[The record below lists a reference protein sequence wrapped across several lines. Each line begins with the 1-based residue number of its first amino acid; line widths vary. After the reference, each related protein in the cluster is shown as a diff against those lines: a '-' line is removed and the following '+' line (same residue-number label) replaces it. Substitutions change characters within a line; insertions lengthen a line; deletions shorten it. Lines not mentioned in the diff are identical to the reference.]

1 MRRRGER
8 AGFTVLEVAISMT
21 IIALLI
27 GSMFSI
33 TVETSTFLR
42 DNDADSML
50 QLEAH
55 RAIEKFT
62 EILRKCGRVDAGG
75 GITYPRVANAGKE
88 LNFRVLADLDGNGY
102 AYNEGSGAVEWGPRV
117 YTARA
122 DAAGNLGIYDGATRV
137 YALGRFVSNLR
148 FETVVEN
155 PTLNLKEVRVRFDA
169 QRAAPSGYVATYPVD
184 TSIHMRN

>member
-1 MRRRGER
+1 MRRRRER

-27 GSMFSI
+27 GSLFSI

-50 QLEAH
+50 QLEAQ
-55 RAIEKFT
+55 RTIDKFT
-62 EILRKCGRVDAGG
+62 EIVRKCGRVDAGG
-75 GITYPRVANAGKE
+75 GITYPLVANGGRE
-88 LNFRVLADLDGNGY
+88 LHFRVLADLDGNGY
-102 AYNEGSGAVEWGPRV
+102 DYNEGSGAVEWGPRV
-117 YTARA
+117 YTARV
-122 DAAGNLGIYDGATRV
+122 DAAGNLDIYDGATKV
-137 YALGRFVSNLR
+137 CALGRFVSNLR

-155 PTLNLKEVRVRFDA
+155 PALHLKEVRIRFDA
-169 QRAAPSGYVATYPVD
+169 QRAAPSGYIATYPVD